1 MPVHPLDCD
10 EKITFNMCQSL
21 SKTHSNCLYNKLKHI
36 CKLLKEFK
44 SPQVLNTDLRTQSND
59 SLR

>member
-36 CKLLKEFK
+36 YLYLSVNYSK
-44 SPQVLNTDLRTQSND
+44 NSN
-59 SLR
+59 LHRF